1 MPRPVH
7 FEIHGRDPEAG
18 SAFYGSVFGWTIEQW
33 GEVPY
38 WLATTGEGP
47 GIDGAFA
54 PVQDHGQKVVLTM
67 EVDDLAEAVQRVR
80 DAGGTVAMDS
90 SPIPGVG
97 TLVQAFDPNGVMFAM
112 LEPLTNE

>member
-1 MPRPVH
+1 
-7 FEIHGRDPEAG
+7 
-18 SAFYGSVFGWTIEQW
+18 
-33 GEVPY
+33 
-38 WLATTGEGP
+38 
-47 GIDGAFA
+47 
-54 PVQDHGQKVVLTM
+54 M

-97 TLVQAFDPNGVMFAM
+97 TLAQAFDPNGVMFGM